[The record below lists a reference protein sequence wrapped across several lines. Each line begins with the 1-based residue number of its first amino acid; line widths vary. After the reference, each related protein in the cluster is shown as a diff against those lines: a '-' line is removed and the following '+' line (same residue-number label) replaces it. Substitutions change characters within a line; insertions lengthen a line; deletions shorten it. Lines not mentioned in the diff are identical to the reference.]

1 MIIYGHF
8 RDRNFRRTFFLAYMS
23 LSEKI
28 IIKVQISNRNFILEI
43 KRKKTKKRS
52 SKSVRKLLSLSDLK
66 LSISVTF

>member
-8 RDRNFRRTFFLAYMS
+8 LDRNFRRMFFSAYMS

>member
-8 RDRNFRRTFFLAYMS
+8 RDRNFWRTFFSANMS

>member
-8 RDRNFRRTFFLAYMS
+8 RDRNFRRTFFSAYMS